1 MRWLRLASG
10 RRVAVDGRMSTRQR
24 VIVFAIGVVLGITL
38 LSLMPRPDRSERQRH
53 PWHEQTAP
61 DGYYPLT
68 VKDGFGREVV
78 VERQPRWFISL
89 APSVTQMLF
98 AMGMGDHLMAVTD
111 YCDYP
116 AGAVEI
122 QQMGRSIG
130 RMDTPDLERILEF
143 APDIVLGSTHT
154 DIAIFRR
161 LHNPPRT
168 TALALRHDSMEDV
181 FADIATLARLTGVPG
196 KGARLLS
203 DLRGRVAEAAAEVPL
218 HETAPRVLYLLGI
231 DAGLSPGFAPGRGAW
246 ISDLIERAGGESV
259 TARLAQQWGTPSP
272 EALLDLAPEVLIV
285 TDGRTPGEQEAL
297 RRRIERLPRHGLWAE
312 IPAVRENRIHIVDP
326 DLFAIPGP
334 RMPEMLEVLVQTIW
348 QESGR
353 Y

>member
-1 MRWLRLASG
+1 
-10 RRVAVDGRMSTRQR
+10 MSTRQR
-24 VIVFAIGVVLGITL
+24 VIVFAIGVVLGIVL
-38 LSLMPRPDRSERQRH
+38 LSLLPRPDRSDRPRH

-61 DGYYPLT
+61 EGYYPLS
-68 VKDGFGREVV
+68 VEDGFGREVV

-98 AMGMGDHLMAVTD
+98 AMDMGDHLMAVTD

-116 AGAVEI
+116 EAAAEI
-122 QQMGRSIG
+122 RHMGRSIG

-143 APDIVLGSTHT
+143 SPDIVLGSTHT

-168 TALALRHDSMEDV
+168 TTLALRHDSMDDV
-181 FADIATLARLTGVPG
+181 FADIATLARVTGVPG

-203 DLRGRVAEAAAEVPL
+203 ELRERVADATAAVP
-218 HETAPRVLYLLGI
+218 ADAAPPRVLYLLDI
-231 DAGLSPGFAPGRGAW
+231 DSGLSPGFAPGRGAW

-259 TARLAQQWGTPSP
+259 TARLAQQWGTPSR
-272 EALLDLAPEVLIV
+272 EALLDLAPEILIV
-285 TDGRTPGEQEAL
+285 TDGRSAGEREAL
-297 RRRIERLPRHGLWAE
+297 RRRLERLPRHALWSE

-334 RMPEMLEVLVQTIW
+334 RMPEMLEVLVQKLW
-348 QESGR
+348 QDKQRG
-353 Y
+353 